1 MKRQTCLV
9 LVALL
14 TASLVSA
21 QADSVWLRCPLDEAV
36 IVPPPKNIMQFDQ
49 ADYCVVL
56 QSVPDTLVKAC
67 TLGRVSNV
75 AQTEEGTW
83 DVVFFYR
90 DYYFWYSG
98 LDQVFVRKNDNLKS
112 GQPLGSIRQGTHL
125 EMTMYKF
132 ETPLDP
138 VRFMNC
144 RNILK

>member
-1 MKRQTCLV
+1 MKKYVYLAIITLLV
-9 LVALL
+9 TSGL
-14 TASLVSA
+14 SA

-36 IVPPPKNIMQFDQ
+36 IVPPPKNIMRFDEP
-49 ADYCVVL
+49 DYCVVL
-56 QSVPDTLVKAC
+56 QSVPDTVVKAC
-67 TLGRVSNV
+67 VLGKVSNV
-75 AQTEEGTW
+75 VQAEEGTW

-112 GQPLGSIRQGTHL
+112 GQPIGSIRQGTHL
-125 EMTMYKF
+125 ELTMYKF

-144 RNILK
+144 KNVLK